1 MIKGIIDYVS
11 AKRAAGGAKSVAQI
25 EADTHHE
32 GRLWERIDKLEQRVD
47 AAHRECQEQ
56 IVAAIAKESQ
66 ECDEKITRKLRSQAA
81 QLRAEFRRGLEE
93 VTHE

>member
-1 MIKGIIDYVS
+1 MIKGLFDVI
-11 AKRAAGGAKSVAQI
+11 ALKRAASGASSVAQI

-32 GRLWERIDKLEQRVD
+32 GRLWERIEKLEQRVD
-47 AAHRECQEQ
+47 DAHAECQAQ
-56 IVAAIAKESQ
+56 IVTAIAKESQ